1 MLELFAFISMLATMI
16 GILTYF
22 YFHEKEQQ
30 VYISKIQHNL
40 TNLPIELQKFYAE
53 ISSKDTSR
61 NQKLINETFRQYLRH
76 IEKLER
82 MVLPKPVTEK
92 DVQSVMNR
100 IGTIADNK
108 EEIQWENEIEK
119 AEKGVELPKDD
130 WTGYINADT
139 KVAFEG
145 EEDITVIE

>member
-1 MLELFAFISMLATMI
+1 MLELFAFISILVTMI

-30 VYISKIQHNL
+30 VYISNIQHDL
-40 TNLPIELQKFYAE
+40 TNLPIELQRFYAE
-53 ISSKDTSR
+53 ISSKDSSR
-61 NQKLINETFRQYLRH
+61 NQKLINDTFRQFLSH
-76 IEKLER
+76 IKDLER

-92 DVQSVMNR
+92 DEKSVMNR
-100 IGTIADNK
+100 IGTIADDK

-130 WTGYINADT
+130 WTGYINTDT

-145 EEDITVIE
+145 EEDQTIIE

>member
-1 MLELFAFISMLATMI
+1 MLELFAFISILVTMI

-30 VYISKIQHNL
+30 VYISNIQHDL
-40 TNLPIELQKFYAE
+40 TNLPIELQRFYAE
-53 ISSKDTSR
+53 ISSKDSSR
-61 NQKLINETFRQYLRH
+61 NQKLINDTFRQFLSH
-76 IEKLER
+76 IKDLER

-92 DVQSVMNR
+92 DVKSVMNR
-100 IGTIADNK
+100 IGTIADDK

-145 EEDITVIE
+145 EEDQTIIE